1 MAGSNR
7 VKRAASLGTCL
18 FVGAI
23 VVASMQKEAS
33 AGKKLTDTVT
43 IDPVARTANG
53 SLGSARN
60 SESVVEYIG
69 CSTWSALGAG
79 GPANMVTCQA
89 RESGSN
95 GDTAVCTSFNVTL
108 VTPARAINGDSYIS
122 FDWDSAG
129 NCTSLYVNND
139 SQYEP
144 KDP

>member
-43 IDPVARTANG
+43 IDPVGRMANG

-60 SESVVEYIG
+60 SASVVEYIG
-69 CSTWSALGAG
+69 CSTWSTIAG

-95 GDTAVCTSFNVTL
+95 GDTAVCSSANVTL
-108 VTPARAINGDSYIS
+108 VTTARAINGDSSIS
-122 FDWDSAG
+122 FAWDSAG
-129 NCTSLYVNND
+129 NCTMVFVNND
-139 SQYEP
+139 SQYEL